1 MLSFVTLQ
9 QGGRGG
15 PQGPEP
21 TRFGDW
27 QMKGRVSHF
36 GFTGGPSTSI
46 SSCLLGLHRSEIYLR
61 IQQRRSKN
69 QNLLKIFTIIR
80 SVHVYLILNA
90 IQVVNPSAAAAA
102 HLQLADCR
110 RAGYWHLERERYGLI
125 DFWCEF
131 AAFVGARKGTDVTRD
146 GKRCGLGVNIL
157 EGKVTA
163 TTA

>member
-80 SVHVYLILNA
+80 SLHVYLILNA
-90 IQVVNPSAAAAA
+90 LSSSKPKVLPPPLIYNLPI
-102 HLQLADCR
+102 ADAPG
-110 RAGYWHLERERYGLI
+110 AGTLN
-125 DFWCEF
+125 
-131 AAFVGARKGTDVTRD
+131 VRD
-146 GKRCGLGVNIL
+146 M
-157 EGKVTA
+157 A
-163 TTA
+163 